1 MTCDTGKLARQFD
14 AKKQAYQKQ
23 LQGLDSNS
31 PLAIELIGK
40 IRGLEEA
47 MQIVIMAKKGR

>member
-1 MTCDTGKLARQFD
+1 MTCDTGNLTRKFD

-47 MQIVIMAKKGR
+47 MQIVIMAKKGG